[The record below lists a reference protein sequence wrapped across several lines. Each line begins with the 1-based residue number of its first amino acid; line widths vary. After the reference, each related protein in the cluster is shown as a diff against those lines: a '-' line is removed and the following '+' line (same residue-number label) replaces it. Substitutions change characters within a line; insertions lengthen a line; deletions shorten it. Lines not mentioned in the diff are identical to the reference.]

1 MAVAYD
7 AVGSQPTQTTSPTW
21 THTPV
26 GTPRGILV
34 FVLQYATGSD
44 DVTGVTYG
52 GVAMTELG
60 TSPLLHST
68 GETFSVYAYFL
79 GTSIPTGAQSVAV
92 TGTAS
97 NKCGVSYSV
106 TANTDT
112 KVENSSAFINSDSQA
127 NPSATLGLNG
137 KTCFVALGAMSG
149 HNGVASTTPTAG
161 WTSSFEDVSSG
172 VTQVSLAYKYDTI
185 GSSDVTV
192 GWTQTAED
200 ATSIAVAITELA
212 NARSRGFIF

>member
-34 FVLQYATGSD
+34 FVLQYATGAD

-52 GVAMTELG
+52 GVAMTELSS
-60 TSPLLHST
+60 SPLLHSS
-68 GETFSVYAYFL
+68 GETFTVYAYFL
-79 GTSIPTGAQSVAV
+79 GASIPTGAQAVAV
-92 TGTAS
+92 TGSSS
-97 NKCGVSYSV
+97 NKVGVSFSV
-106 TANTDT
+106 TASVDT
-112 KVENSSAFINSDSQA
+112 IVENHSAFINSDSQA

-149 HNGVASTTPTAG
+149 HNGVASTSPSAN
-161 WTSSFEDVSSG
+161 WTSSFEDVSTG
-172 VTQVSLAYKYDTI
+172 NTQVSLSYRYNTI
-185 GSSDVTV
+185 GSTDVTV

-200 ATSIAVAITELA
+200 ATSIAVAITEA
-212 NARSRGFIF
+212 SSARSFGFIF